1 MNKVS
6 EMNRRSFLRHGET
19 AIALLSTPKD
29 VDHAIALARTARDCG
44 ADGVTLELH
53 KFPVELRTVEN
64 FRAITSSVQLPFM
77 FTDYR
82 SDIYYGADDEARMDT
97 LLKAAKGG
105 AEFVDVMADLYC
117 PSPFEI
123 ATDAKAVARQIET
136 IEKVHALGAKA
147 VMSSHILDR
156 SRTADECVAQL
167 HMEEERGADIVKLVT
182 MMYTRDDFLEGVNTL
197 MRLNREMKTPWIYL
211 GGGSFSRMQRMMGP
225 HFGCAVEFAVADYM
239 TANNYD
245 QPTIGNFKKAG
256 AAIAWQMPDV
266 D

>member
-1 MNKVS
+1 MDKK
-6 EMNRRSFLRHGET
+6 SFLRHGET

-29 VDHAIALARTARDCG
+29 VDHAIALARSARDAG

-64 FRAITSSVQLPFM
+64 FRKITSSVQLPFM

-82 SDIYYGADDEARMDT
+82 SDIYYGGDDEARMDT
-97 LLKAAKGG
+97 LFKAAEGG

-117 PSPFEI
+117 ASPFEI
-123 ATDAKAVARQIET
+123 TTDAKAIARQKRT
-136 IEKVHALGAKA
+136 IAKVHRLGAKA

-156 SRTADECVAQL
+156 SRTADECIAQL
-167 HMEEERGADIVKLVT
+167 RMEEERGADIVKLVT
-182 MMYTRDDFLEGVNTL
+182 MMYTRADFLEGVNCL
-197 MRLNREMKTPWIYL
+197 MRLGREIRKPWIYL
-211 GGGSFSRMQRMMGP
+211 GGGPFARMQRMMGP

-245 QPTIGNFKKAG
+245 QPTIANFKKAD